1 MAEEPN
7 TRPTTNDKLTG
18 FRKRQQLTKTN
29 KRTFAWV
36 IGASV
41 GVTVCIVVAQF
52 LVQQALFNQK
62 IIAAKTEAQT
72 IVKQNQQNAPLLKDK
87 IDGLAANADLAK
99 VKVSAGSQGQSN
111 NLQVILDALPAGNDN
126 ATFANSL
133 ATAIFPRSGV
143 TVDSLSV
150 GEGQNGG
157 ALTPVTTPS
166 SEGGVTPL
174 NFIVTISGNQSQL
187 RQALVDITKVIRP
200 IKITQIN
207 LQGDAASL
215 KLTITGTTYSLP
227 AANVNVEKTK
237 SIEP

>member
-7 TRPTTNDKLTG
+7 TRPANNDKLTG

-41 GVTVCIVVAQF
+41 GVTICIVVAQF

-72 IVKQNQQNAPLLKDK
+72 IVKQNQQNAPLLKDN

-99 VKVSAGSQGQSN
+99 VKVSGTADGQTN
-111 NLQVILDALPAGNDN
+111 NLQVILDALPASSDN

-133 ATAIFPRSGV
+133 ATAILPRSGV
-143 TVDSLSV
+143 RVDSLSV
-150 GEGQNGG
+150 GEGQSGNSVNP
-157 ALTPVTTPS
+157 ATTS
-166 SEGGVTPL
+166 NAAGSAQPL
-174 NFIVTISGNQSQL
+174 NFIATISGSQSQL
-187 RQALVDITKVIRP
+187 RQALADITKVIRP

-207 LQGDAASL
+207 LQGDSSSL

-227 AANVNVEKTK
+227 ALNVNIEKTK